1 MATKTKTKRPEN
13 RTGVLEERIRTLE
26 QQRQRASDA
35 ITEAEESSSE
45 MKERQDAIAVAVV
58 AQESAAVEEMATLEE
73 ALLIET
79 RRAAVARTASKQLGA
94 QIEQAKEDLAEEK
107 RREHLDRAAD
117 LARERYALE
126 ARAEEDI
133 SRLLTTLSELEQLDR
148 RHCQEVRLGGVEPP
162 KEPLAWTLEP
172 WLLTR
177 LGGWVRENPSHQGFV
192 AKDLAELDALA
203 KPPKDGYHASVA
215 GA

>member
-1 MATKTKTKRPEN
+1 MATKTKMNKPEN
-13 RTGVLEERIRTLE
+13 RTGVLEERIRTLT

-35 ITEAEESSSE
+35 ITEAENESSSI
-45 MKERQDAIAVAVV
+45 KERQDAIAVAVV

-79 RRAAVARTASKQLGA
+79 RRASVARTASKQLDA
-94 QIEQAKEDLAEEK
+94 QTEQAKQALAEEE

-126 ARAEEDI
+126 TRAEEDVG
-133 SRLLTTLSELEQLDR
+133 RLLATLSELEQLDR
-148 RHCQEVRLGGVEPP
+148 RHCQEMRLGGVEPP
-162 KEPLAWTLEP
+162 TEPLGWMIQE

-177 LGGWVRENPSHQGFV
+177 LAGWVSENPRHQGFA
-192 AKDLAELDALA
+192 AKALAELDALA
-203 KPPKDGYHASVA
+203 EPT
-215 GA
+215 GADA